1 MNTDQSDEFLEMWT
15 LISRV
20 TKNVKRIIKQETD
33 NYALKSFEIRILGI
47 LKDLGNA
54 PINVIA
60 DELDVSGAWIT
71 GVVAEMESRGYVTK
85 KKSTNDK
92 RIVMVSITQ
101 KGKRAVEEG
110 SKLFRHILEKTL
122 SDLSDEELLQMKKIL
137 EKINRSSEEMSA
149 DWNAPSQTLNKLKT
163 IKR

>member
-1 MNTDQSDEFLEMWT
+1 MNKDQSDEFMEIWT
-15 LISRV
+15 LISGV
-20 TKNVKRIIKQETD
+20 TKNVKRIIKQET
-33 NYALKSFEIRILGI
+33 NNFALKSFEIRILGI

-60 DELDVSGAWIT
+60 EELDVSGAWIT
-71 GVVAEMESRGYVTK
+71 GVVAEMESRGYVMK

-101 KGKRAVEEG
+101 KGKKAVEEG
-110 SKLFRHILEKTL
+110 NKLFRQILEKSL
-122 SDLSDEELLQMKKIL
+122 SDLSEEELSQMKRIL

-149 DWNAPSQTLNKLKT
+149 GWNAIPQNLNKLKT